1 MKIKNIFAVS
11 VATAVLSSC
20 AMTVPFK
27 VTNNEVGTKIG
38 KSSSIV
44 IGTAQA
50 GIFLNKNFGIIEA
63 AKKGKISKIGVVDVR
78 TDNYIIFTKQTFI
91 VSGE

>member
-1 MKIKNIFAVS
+1 MKIKNILS
-11 VATAVLSSC
+11 VAIATAVLSSC

-38 KSSSIV
+38 KSTTIV
-44 IGTAQA
+44 IA
-50 GIFLNKNFGIIEA
+50 GVIFLNKKFGIIDA
-63 AKKGKISKIGVVDVR
+63 AKQGKISKIGVVDLR
-78 TDNYIIFTKQTFI
+78 TDNFLIFTKQQFI